1 MKTRFPWLR
10 MRKKTDPE
18 LPLEPPLWMGDL
30 SNGEYYSFQTEH
42 DRKLRRFI
50 LEKADE
56 NARRVGIDRRE
67 FLASAMGMVTTLWCI
82 QYVTGCSGD
91 DENSGAS
98 GRAGAGGAGGAGGG
112 AGAGGVGGGTGGAGG
127 GVGGAGGGAGGACVP
142 EAMFDPNAACTAIG
156 GNEFIFDVQ
165 THWFSTEDMARFPP
179 SIKDT
184 LAILGYSNEDAY
196 INGLFLNSDTTM
208 TVLTSWPGTYC
219 SQDPANMDPC
229 GLPLSND
236 RMAASRDRL
245 NRIACNTQRVVNH
258 FQLLPTDRASI
269 QEQKD
274 LMTKLHCE
282 RRVHGW
288 KMYPGFNPSAIDPM
302 LQRGYFLT
310 DPNARALIEHGLSLG
325 VNRFSVHKGLAIG
338 TLFEAEHNH
347 PRDVGPA
354 ARDYPGANFIIYHSA
369 VCAGYADAAGNSTC
383 TNAAVEGAYD
393 PADPDPR
400 GANAFIRSLLDA
412 GIQPNANVYAE
423 VGSAIDRVMR
433 NNTAAQHF
441 FGKLMKHV
449 GVDRVVWGTD
459 CLITRSSPQPYIE
472 WFRALP
478 RNQALE
484 QQFGYPPLDDAAK
497 RKIFGLNAA
506 QLYGVDVA
514 AKRCE
519 VNACP
524 TAEMK
529 RLLDEELGERRWVFD
544 PPLGPRSYDECVEHS
559 RKNAALGRPG

>member
-1 MKTRFPWLR
+1 
-10 MRKKTDPE
+10 
-18 LPLEPPLWMGDL
+18 
-30 SNGEYYSFQTEH
+30 
-42 DRKLRRFI
+42 
-50 LEKADE
+50 
-56 NARRVGIDRRE
+56 
-67 FLASAMGMVTTLWCI
+67 
-82 QYVTGCSGD
+82 
-91 DENSGAS
+91 
-98 GRAGAGGAGGAGGG
+98 
-112 AGAGGVGGGTGGAGG
+112 
-127 GVGGAGGGAGGACVP
+127 
-142 EAMFDPNAACTAIG
+142 
-156 GNEFIFDVQ
+156 
-165 THWFSTEDMARFPP
+165 
-179 SIKDT
+179 
-184 LAILGYSNEDAY
+184 
-196 INGLFLNSDTTM
+196 
-208 TVLTSWPGTYC
+208 
-219 SQDPANMDPC
+219 MDPC

-282 RRVHGW
+282 RRVSGW
-288 KMYPGFNPSAIDPM
+288 KMYPGFNPSSIDPM

-325 VNRFSVHKGLAIG
+325 VK
-338 TLFEAEHNH
+338 TLQRAQ
-347 PRDVGPA
+347 G
-354 ARDYPGANFIIYHSA
+354 ARDRHVLRGRAQSPPRRRSGGEGLPGANFIIYHSA
-369 VCAGYADAAGNSTC
+369 VCAGYADAAGNSSC
-383 TNAAVEGAYD
+383 SNAAVEGAYD
-393 PADPDPR
+393 PANPDPR
-400 GANAFIRSLLDA
+400 GANALIRSLIDA
-412 GIQPNANVYAE
+412 GIQPNSNVYAE
-423 VGSAIDRVMR
+423 VGSAIDRVMT